1 MLSSPP
7 RLGQVLKK
15 WLWISL
21 AVEASHECVIHTTL
35 ICYLD
40 TFVVQFTHDNE
51 EVFMTDTEYGQ
62 SQGMTLLNQLVE
74 EIGPLFTTEQART
87 IGAELDLSPQ
97 RVHSLLSQLTAAGWI
112 ERIKRGAYAV
122 RTPLF
127 GAEIHPYA
135 VAAML
140 VSPLAISHWSA
151 LAHHGFTTQIPPMV
165 QASTPAS
172 VVTPEMRKGAA
183 YRPRGRA
190 AWRALELEF
199 EFIHVQS
206 KHFFGFQEIW
216 VSRWHRVR
224 ITDPERTIL
233 DLFAM
238 PQIFGSLQIGL
249 ETLET
254 HWPELDVDTLARYAL
269 RYDVGA
275 LIKRLGWALETLG
288 APEETVAPLRTYPI
302 QAYSQLDPTR
312 PAGGETITAW
322 QLYHNLELE
331 RVYDSH

>member
-1 MLSSPP
+1 
-7 RLGQVLKK
+7 
-15 WLWISL
+15 
-21 AVEASHECVIHTTL
+21 
-35 ICYLD
+35 
-40 TFVVQFTHDNE
+40 
-51 EVFMTDTEYGQ
+51 MTDTGYAQ

-74 EIGPLFTTEQART
+74 EVGPLFTTERART
-87 IGAELDLSPQ
+87 IGAELNLSPQ
-97 RVHSLLSQLTAAGWI
+97 RVRSLLSQLTAAGWI

-135 VAAML
+135 VASML
-140 VSPLAISHWSA
+140 VSPLAISYWSA

-172 VVTPEMRKGAA
+172 VVTPEMREGTA

-190 AWRALELEF
+190 AWRTLGLEF

-206 KHFFGFQEIW
+206 KHFFGFLEIW

-254 HWPELDVDTLARYAL
+254 HWPELDVNTLARYAL

-275 LIKRLGWALETLG
+275 LIKRLGWALETQG
-288 APEETVAPLRTYPI
+288 VPEETVAPLRAYPL
-302 QAYSQLDPTR
+302 QAYSQLDPTC

-322 QLYHNLELE
+322 QLYNNLKLE